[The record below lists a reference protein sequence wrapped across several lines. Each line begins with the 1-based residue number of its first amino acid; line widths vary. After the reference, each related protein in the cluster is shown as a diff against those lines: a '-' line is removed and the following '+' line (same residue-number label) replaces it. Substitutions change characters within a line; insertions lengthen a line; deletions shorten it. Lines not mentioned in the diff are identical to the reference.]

1 MMSSSPNDC
10 ETSDEVTRQVYVALA
25 IGISGVLC
33 LALSIVGLAAEL
45 EFVCKKKNNFLLRL
59 YIYLSVAVLLVHVT
73 DRYTVFVPLYLP
85 TKWAVW
91 NYRGFGILPSIG

>member
-45 EFVCKKKNNFLLRL
+45 EFVCKKKTTF
-59 YIYLSVAVLLVHVT
+59 Y
-73 DRYTVFVPLYLP
+73 
-85 TKWAVW
+85 
-91 NYRGFGILPSIG
+91 